1 MLIAFFNPKQELSN
15 KIKIKSG
22 NLVSHSEKIH
32 NELASLL
39 DGSFLLTK
47 VPHIYIYI
55 YIYINYG

>member
-1 MLIAFFNPKQELSN
+1 MLIAFVNPKQELTN

-39 DGSFLLTK
+39 NDTFYFNKGTSYLFLLLK
-47 VPHIYIYI
+47 D
-55 YIYINYG
+55 INY